1 MASLYEVFES
11 GSGVPNFKKTT
22 TISPPNFC
30 TTDLSGDMDST
41 IQGQDESLAVE
52 EIKLISQERSPEES
66 PELSNQNSIQE
77 GPNKFLEML
86 SKSPWY
92 IEIQALR
99 EKNPPK
105 EPEITFS
112 IPQEG
117 SPEESVEILLGE
129 LQAKKDPPISTKEAF
144 LQKCEEYGVELNS
157 TIKKLIA
164 ANSIEDLNNALEILQ
179 KSQQNGKKITNPAGF
194 LASALKE
201 KWQAP
206 KSVESLSPFTEE
218 FLIWYKKAISAGA
231 VQNLPIQWLSLY
243 QNWEPMV
250 RVNRPTDLG
259 APYTLMRW
267 TEARDE
273 LGDF

>member
-1 MASLYEVFES
+1 
-11 GSGVPNFKKTT
+11 
-22 TISPPNFC
+22 
-30 TTDLSGDMDST
+30 
-41 IQGQDESLAVE
+41 
-52 EIKLISQERSPEES
+52 
-66 PELSNQNSIQE
+66 
-77 GPNKFLEML
+77 ML
-86 SKSPWY
+86 SKSPLYPAY
-92 IEIQALR
+92 IKFKASKENL
-99 EKNPPK
+99 PK

-112 IPQEG
+112 IPREG
-117 SPEESVEILLGE
+117 SPEESVQILLDQ
-129 LQAKKDPPISTKEAF
+129 LQAKKDLPISTKEAF
-144 LQKCEEYGVELNS
+144 LQKCDEHGVELNS
-157 TIKKLIA
+157 TIKKLVA

-179 KSQQNGKKITNPAGF
+179 KSQQNGKKIANPAGF

-201 KWQAP
+201 KWQSP
-206 KSVESLSPFTEE
+206 KSVESSSPFTEE

-231 VQNLPIQWLSLY
+231 VQNVPIQWLSLY